1 MGFPPAEV
9 AAGVAEL
16 LAARGIAARAE
27 LEGERWIF
35 RARGAV
41 ITVGPLPPGRTT
53 HALFQPRTLLVLT
66 GEEPLADV
74 LRGAIREK
82 FLRVMG

>member
-1 MGFPPAEV
+1 MGFPSAEV

-16 LAARGIAARAE
+16 LAARGVEARAE
-27 LEGERWIF
+27 VDGEHWTF
-35 RARGAV
+35 RARDAV
-41 ITVGPLPPGRTT
+41 ITVGPLPAARVT

-66 GEEPLADV
+66 GDGDMADT
-74 LRGAIREK
+74 LRSAIREK